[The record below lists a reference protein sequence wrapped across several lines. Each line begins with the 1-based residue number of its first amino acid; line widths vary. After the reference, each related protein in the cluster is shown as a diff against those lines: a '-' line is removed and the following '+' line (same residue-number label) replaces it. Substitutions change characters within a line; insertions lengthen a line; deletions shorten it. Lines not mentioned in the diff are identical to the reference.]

1 VGFTYDVT
9 TDRGKVRMLIT
20 DVNAVDY
27 CFEDDEI
34 DAYLTLNSSNVYKA
48 AAFALI
54 TIAANEALV
63 SKRIKIL
70 DLTTDGPAVAEALRK
85 LAKEY
90 LEEAE
95 EDEDTFDWAEQV
107 FDSFTY
113 TEKINKEA
121 LRGG

>member
-1 VGFTYDVT
+1 MGFTYDVT

>member
-1 VGFTYDVT
+1 MGFTYDVT

-95 EDEDTFDWAEQV
+95 EAEDTFDWAEQV

>member
-1 VGFTYDVT
+1 MAFTYDPT

-20 DVNAVDY
+20 DVESTDP
-27 CFEDDEI
+27 CFDDDEI
-34 DAYLTLNSSNVYKA
+34 DAYLTLNGGSVYKA
-48 AAFALI
+48 AAFALM

-63 SKRIKIL
+63 SKRIKLL

-90 LEEAE
+90 IAEAE
-95 EDEDTFDWAEQV
+95 DAGHTFDWAEQV
-107 FDSFTY
+107 FDQFGY
-113 TEKINKEA
+113 VEKITKEA

>member
-1 VGFTYDVT
+1 MGFTYDVT

-121 LRGG
+121 LRGE